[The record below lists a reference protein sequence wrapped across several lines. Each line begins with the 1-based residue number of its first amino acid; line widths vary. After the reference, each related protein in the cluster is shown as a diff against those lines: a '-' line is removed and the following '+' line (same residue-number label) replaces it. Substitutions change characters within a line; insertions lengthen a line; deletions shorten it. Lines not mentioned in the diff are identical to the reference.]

1 MTFPSPIKLYDSSMA
16 DDILATPAAFRR
28 IWFHTTE
35 VKSEI
40 CSTGWNPEKIKR
52 SMYGSAVYLAR
63 KKWDL
68 DDLLGDLLGPMDR
81 ETLVRVLRSTKM
93 IACVLALQTDEVMSC
108 FPSERAPNGKTEQ
121 ELLNY
126 LSKNVPRDEGVLRSE
141 IQRIGTD
148 GSLTSVRFGRNP
160 VSGNHEKNKE
170 IARYFLTN
178 GIKAIRFFEHSEEVV
193 AVFDPGC
200 IRVLSKSTDF
210 EVHPFG
216 ISWRRITRGIPF
228 DDLLAFWLMRPSLS
242 WRETTSVLASQL
254 LVTKPILDW

>member
-1 MTFPSPIKLYDSSMA
+1 MTFPCPIKLYESSMA
-16 DDILATPAAFRR
+16 EDILMTPAAFRR

-63 KKWDL
+63 KKWNL
-68 DDLLGDLLGPMDR
+68 DNLLGDLLGPIDR
-81 ETLVRVLRSTKM
+81 ETLVKGLRSPKM
-93 IACVLALQTDEVMSC
+93 IACVSALQTDEVMTC

-126 LSKNVPRDEGVLRSE
+126 LNKNVPQDEVVLRSG

-160 VSGNHEKNKE
+160 VSGDNEKNKE

-178 GIKAIRFFEHSEEVV
+178 GI
-193 AVFDPGC
+193 
-200 IRVLSKSTDF
+200 
-210 EVHPFG
+210 
-216 ISWRRITRGIPF
+216 
-228 DDLLAFWLMRPSLS
+228 RPSGFLN
-242 WRETTSVLASQL
+242 TA
-254 LVTKPILDW
+254 KK

>member
-1 MTFPSPIKLYDSSMA
+1 MTFPCPIKLYDSSMA
-16 DDILATPAAFRR
+16 EDILMTPAAFRR

-52 SMYGSAVYLAR
+52 SMYGTAVYLAR

-68 DDLLGDLLGPMDR
+68 DDLLGDLLGPIDR
-81 ETLVRVLRSTKM
+81 EILVKGLRSTKM

-121 ELLNY
+121 VLLNY
-126 LSKNVPRDEGVLRSE
+126 LNKNVPQDEVGLRSG
-141 IQRIGTD
+141 IQHIGTD
-148 GSLTSVRFGRNP
+148 GSSTRVRFGRNP
-160 VSGNHEKNKE
+160 VSGDNQKNKE

-200 IRVLSKSTDF
+200 IRVLPKSTKF
-210 EVHPFG
+210 EVHPFSD
-216 ISWRRITRGIPF
+216 I
-228 DDLLAFWLMRPSLS
+228 LAANDPGSTL
-242 WRETTSVLASQL
+242 
-254 LVTKPILDW
+254 